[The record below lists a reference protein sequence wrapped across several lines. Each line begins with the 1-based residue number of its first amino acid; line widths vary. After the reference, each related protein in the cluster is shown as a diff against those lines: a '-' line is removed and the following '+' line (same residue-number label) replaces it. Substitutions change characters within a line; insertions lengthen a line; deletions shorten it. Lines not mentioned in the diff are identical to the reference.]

1 MDVHGVT
8 CGDFKSVMKGST
20 LAKNLNCE
28 KEFDKAAQKNIK
40 VIGVEFP
47 LNPNYKKVNAYG
59 KYGLRNSDAPEII
72 EQIESLAK
80 KYSNFTFFDQ
90 HKMGKHDYL
99 KGMNYDDDHLCRAG
113 AEQITHRLDS
123 LLKTLD

>member
-1 MDVHGVT
+1 
-8 CGDFKSVMKGST
+8 
-20 LAKNLNCE
+20 
-28 KEFDKAAQKNIK
+28 
-40 VIGVEFP
+40 VIGVEMP
-47 LNPNYKKVNAYG
+47 QNPNYKNVNAYG